1 MTIARKETIMTSNHE
16 RLARVVNKLFDV
28 LADVEISVALQALG
42 RVTKEFEQAQDEP
55 KIPSRFRET
64 LNTNKHQ

>member
-55 KIPSRFRET
+55 EIPSRFRET
-64 LNTNKHQ
+64 LNTNKRQ